1 MKKTTI
7 AACLIAAAFGLGLFG
22 SPAASQATTH
32 AEMSQSSLEELV
44 SANLADTNFS
54 GIVLVAD
61 NDKIIL
67 EQAFNDP
74 SLTTDGA
81 IGPNS
86 RFAIASMTKS
96 FTTILVLQLAQE
108 GQLSL
113 DDTLKTHLTD
123 YPADYANRVT
133 IRHLLQN
140 RSGIPHYVDLPGWF
154 DNEYKQSLTPE
165 ALVNAIASLPL
176 RFKPGSDYLYSSANC
191 FLLGLMIEAVT
202 GKSYEAVLS
211 ETILA
216 PLELND
222 TGQIYA
228 EAIEPAVVRNFLREE
243 DEEDYAYV
251 HIPIINPKLH
261 RATASMYSTASDLFR
276 WHQALWDDTLLS
288 SDTQAEMFDPSG
300 PMGWDVLAVPL
311 ENGETLPIQT
321 YNGEMAGYTSMIT
334 RFPNRRGVVII
345 LNNNNAGYNAL
356 ATLTLNIAA
365 ELYGQ

>member
-1 MKKTTI
+1 M
-7 AACLIAAAFGLGLFG
+7 
-22 SPAASQATTH
+22 P
-32 AEMSQSSLEELV
+32 QSSLEELV

-61 NDKIIL
+61 NDKIVL
-67 EQAFNDP
+67 KQAFNDP
-74 SLTTDGA
+74 SLTTGDV

-96 FTTILVLQLAQE
+96 FTTVLVLHLAEQ
-108 GQLSL
+108 GLLSL

-123 YPADYANRVT
+123 YPADYSERVT

-154 DNEYKQSLTPE
+154 DNEYKQSLSPE
-165 ALVNAIASLPL
+165 GLVSAIASLPL
-176 RFKPGSDYLYSSANC
+176 RFEPGSDYLYSSANC
-191 FLLGLMIEAVT
+191 FLLGLIIEAVT
-202 GKSYEAVLS
+202 DKSYEAVLS
-211 ETILA
+211 ETILT

-228 EAIEPAVVRNFLREE
+228 EAIEPAVVQNFLREE
-243 DEEDYAYV
+243 DNAYV
-251 HIPIINPKLH
+251 HVPIINPKLH

-276 WHQALWDDTLLS
+276 WHQALWGDTLLS
-288 SDTQAEMFDPSG
+288 SDSQAEMFDPSG

-334 RFPNRRGVVII
+334 RFPDRRGVVII

>member
-32 AEMSQSSLEELV
+32 AEMSESSLEELV

-74 SLTTDGA
+74 SLTTDGV

-96 FTTILVLQLAQE
+96 FTTILVLELAEQ
-108 GQLSL
+108 GLLSL
-113 DDTLKTHLTD
+113 DDTLKAHLAD
-123 YPADYANRVT
+123 YPADYADRITV
-133 IRHLLQN
+133 RHLLQN

-154 DNEYKQSLTPE
+154 DNEYKQSLSLE
-165 ALVNAIASLPL
+165 GLVSAIASLPL
-176 RFKPGSDYLYSSANC
+176 RFEPGSDYLYSSANC
-191 FLLGLMIEAVT
+191 FLLGLIIEAVT

-228 EAIEPAVVRNFLREE
+228 EAIEPAVVQNFLRDE
-243 DEEDYAYV
+243 DNAYA

-276 WHQALWDDTLLS
+276 WHQALWDDTFLS
-288 SDTQAEMFDPSG
+288 SDRQAEMFDPSG

-311 ENGETLPIQT
+311 QNGETLPIQT

-334 RFPNRRGVVII
+334 RFPDRRGVVII